1 MPAEETQPTLRSPRL
16 LLRPYVL
23 ADAPEVQ
30 RLAGDFRV
38 ADTTAN
44 IPHPYPDGAAQSWI
58 ASHAADYQSRT
69 RVSFAVVRA
78 ADAQLLGTVG
88 LHDISTEHARAELG
102 YWIAVDHWAQG
113 YGTEAVQCLMRY
125 AQDGLAVTRIVA
137 RCLARNPASARV
149 MEKAGL
155 QREGLLRRHNLK
167 RGQYEDMLL
176 YGCNLAGR

>member
-1 MPAEETQPTLRSPRL
+1 MPAEATQPTLRSPRL

-69 RVSFAVVRA
+69 RVSFAVVLA

-88 LHDISTEHARAELG
+88 LHDISAEHARAELG

-113 YGTEAVQCLMRY
+113 YGTEATQCLMRY
-125 AQDGLAVTRIVA
+125 AQQELAITRIVA

-155 QREGLLRRHNLK
+155 QREGLLRRHLLK